1 MAASFAIFPAPSLA
15 PLPTTG
21 ALTPLAPITR
31 PVVFPGPLQH
41 PEASHR
47 LLSGITDILVD
58 LLVGQ
63 WRAGADILLVFE
75 TNAEALPPLRFAQFA
90 EPYLLRLAREVRERT
105 APVESGGPV
114 LSIFAKGASY
124 ALPALAGPASLYDVI
139 SLDWGTDP
147 AWAVRTVRQAAGLP
161 AEAVPGER
169 LASAPLC
176 RVKALQGNLD
186 PSELFGSPS
195 SIREAAASMLR
206 GFGGHPH
213 IANLGHG
220 MLPGHTPSALGSY
233 FDAVMELS
241 PPQAGH

>member
-1 MAASFAIFPAPSLA
+1 LRPADAIP
-15 PLPTTG
+15 
-21 ALTPLAPITR
+21 PLACR
-31 PVVFPGPLQH
+31 HYRSHCSPVLLQH

-63 WRAGADILLVFE
+63 WRAGADILQVFE

-90 EPYLLRLAREVRERT
+90 EPYLLRLAREVRART

-147 AWAVRTVRQAAGLP
+147 EWAVRTVRQAAGLP
-161 AEAVPGER
+161 AEAAPGER

-176 RVKALQGNLD
+176 RVKTLQGNLD
-186 PSELFGSPS
+186 PSELFGSPA
-195 SIREAAASMLR
+195 SIREAAAAMLR

-220 MLPGHTPSALGSY
+220 MLPGHTPSALGAY

-241 PPQAGH
+241 PPQAGL